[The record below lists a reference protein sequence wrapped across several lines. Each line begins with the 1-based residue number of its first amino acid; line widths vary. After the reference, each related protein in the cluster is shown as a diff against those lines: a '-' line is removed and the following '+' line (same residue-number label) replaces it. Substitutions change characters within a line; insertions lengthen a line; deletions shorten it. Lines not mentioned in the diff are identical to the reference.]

1 MRFPSLHTIALDR
14 SLRGALAIV
23 LAMLVAGALAPG
35 AVQAQEAATP
45 LAEGQSRSDSL
56 ATGDPHT
63 YTVDLE
69 ADQFVYGE
77 ANQQTVDVVVTVYGP
92 DGNTLDAFDNPAR
105 GAEPFQ
111 FSTDAAGPHRIEV
124 TPFEQE
130 QGRYTVALKRVESV
144 ATAPEKRVDQLMAAY
159 EGEDTPGGVVGVVQ
173 GGEVTFSEGYG
184 MADLAQ
190 EIPITQETR
199 FNLGSASKQFLG
211 FAFALLAERG
221 KLSLDD
227 SVGQYLPDW
236 PAFDQTV
243 TLRHLLTHT
252 SGYREAYGTLAL
264 AGRIPGQD
272 HLPRAEALEVVRR
285 QPELEFPAGSK
296 FQYNSTAYVILAEVL
311 EQVTGTSAGKWVE
324 ENVFG
329 PLGMEN
335 SAIESQVGE
344 VIPEAADSYT
354 NAEDGGGYTQASS
367 NRAIFGAAEVYTT
380 VDDLAKWFRNFHTA
394 DLGGPAVQK
403 RMREPFVLTT
413 GDTTDYALGLFV
425 DEHRGLRRIWHTG
438 AHAGYRAQLTYYPDL
453 ETGVVVMSNYSAFA
467 GGIPGKV
474 AEAFLG
480 KHMTEESGVAGE
492 IAGGTTF
499 DPEAFDALVG
509 RYKLE
514 GGGMILTFTR
524 EDDEFFVQATGQP
537 KARITPTSDSTF
549 AVQSVEARVTFHRG
563 TDGKAD
569 SLTLHQNGERLA
581 HRIEPWRPSAAD
593 RAAFAGRY
601 FSEELQTFYTVAEKD
616 TGLVVQ
622 HRWLGDIPLTPTE
635 EDTFSGEYPIGEL
648 VFTRDEAGHVTSL
661 SVSALR
667 TRGVRFEKRE

>member
-1 MRFPSLHTIALDR
+1 M
-14 SLRGALAIV
+14 
-23 LAMLVAGALAPG
+23 
-35 AVQAQEAATP
+35 TP
-45 LAEGQSRSDSL
+45 LVQQ
-56 ATGDPHT
+56 
-63 YTVDLE
+63 LE
-69 ADQFVYGE
+69 ALGQALEVCATYYPWCAGC
-77 ANQQTVDVVVTVYGP
+77 
-92 DGNTLDAFDNPAR
+92 
-105 GAEPFQ
+105 
-111 FSTDAAGPHRIEV
+111 AAV
-124 TPFEQE
+124 
-130 QGRYTVALKRVESV
+130 L
-144 ATAPEKRVDQLMAAY
+144 
-159 EGEDTPGGVVGVVQ
+159 
-173 GGEVTFSEGYG
+173 
-184 MADLAQ
+184 
-190 EIPITQETR
+190 
-199 FNLGSASKQFLG
+199 
-211 FAFALLAERG
+211 
-221 KLSLDD
+221 
-227 SVGQYLPDW
+227 

-252 SGYREAYGTLAL
+252 SGYREAYGTLVL

-272 HLPRAEALEVVRR
+272 HLPREEALEVVRR
-285 QPELEFPAGSK
+285 QPELEFPAGSR

-311 EQVTGTSAGKWVE
+311 GQVTGTSAGTWVE

-354 NAEDGGGYTQASS
+354 NAEDGGGYTRASS
-367 NRAIFGAAEVYTT
+367 NRAIFGAAGVYTT
-380 VDDLAKWFRNFHTA
+380 VDDLAKWLRNFHTA
-394 DLGGPAVQK
+394 ELGGPAVQK

-425 DEHRGLRRIWHTG
+425 DEHRGLRRIWHAG
-438 AHAGYRAQLTYYPDL
+438 AHAGYLAQLTYYPDL
-453 ETGVVVMSNYSAFA
+453 EAGVVVMSNYSNFPL
-467 GGIPGKV
+467 GDLPEKV

-480 KHMTEESGVAGE
+480 KHMTEESEAAEETAGS
-492 IAGGTTF
+492 TTF
-499 DPEAFDALVG
+499 DPEAFDALAG

-537 KARITPTSDSTF
+537 KAGITPTSDSTF
-549 AVQSVEARVTFHRG
+549 AVQGVEARVTFHRG
-563 TDGKAD
+563 TDGNAD

-635 EDTFSGEYPIGEL
+635 EDTFSGEYPIDEL
-648 VFTRDEAGHVTSL
+648 VFTRDETGHVTGL
-661 SVSALR
+661 SVSAGR